1 VTNKRRTKG
10 KLPPFV
16 PVIRTTLASPAWKQ
30 LSFGARAL
38 YVVLRSYLRFD
49 NLNNGKVFRSYRE
62 AAADL
67 GTSSK
72 RSIHRWFCELE
83 HYGFIIKTTGACLG
97 VDGDGI
103 AAHWRLTEC
112 SSYDAKGT
120 QIAATRDFERW
131 DGTLFNDAVKTES
144 RTPNEGTPPSKG
156 GHTDTVKSGSV
167 CPQKGDIDSAASMS
181 SKGGHNCLPLPQ
193 LPKHPARR
201 AGAAAGVPEGGERS
215 APAGSAVASEPPNWK
230 ELGYPPGSPS
240 RDDHLAALERQAQE
254 RGRSPSKRRAGAA

>member
-1 VTNKRRTKG
+1 MTNKRRTKG

-38 YVVLRSYLRFD
+38 YVVLRSYLRVD

-72 RSIHRWFCELE
+72 RSIHRWFRELE

-120 QIAATRDFERW
+120 HIAATRDFERW
-131 DGTLFNDAVKTES
+131 DGTLFDDAEKTES
-144 RTPNEGTPPSKG
+144 RPPNEGAPPSKG
-156 GHTDTVKSGSV
+156 GHTGGVRSRSV
-167 CPQKGDIDSAASMS
+167 CPQKGDIDSAASMP

-193 LPKHPARR
+193 LPKH
-201 AGAAAGVPEGGERS
+201 AAAGAPEGGERS

-230 ELGYPPGSPS
+230 TLGYPPGAPS
-240 RDDHLAALERQAQE
+240 RDEHLAALERVAQE
-254 RGRSPSKRRAGAA
+254 RGRPRRRAGGRD